1 MKFKNQFFIGLII
14 LALASCNKKQEGSN
28 QADAIYFGGDIL
40 TMEGKEAQ
48 YVEAVAIKDGKIL
61 YVGTKSE
68 AEKFKDETTIT
79 TDLKGKTMLPG
90 FIEPHV
96 HPSIAGTML
105 PNEIISMNDWVLP
118 SGTKKAVVGHE
129 AYIKRITE
137 SITANS
143 KPEEAYIIWG
153 FHQLWHGEL
162 TREMLNKI
170 APNQPVGII
179 HRSFHEIFVNDAFIK
194 KFNLKEEDYKK
205 NPQVDW
211 KKGHFYEGG
220 WLALV
225 PKIAGMFF
233 NPEKY
238 AKGLGIMSQIIHQ
251 NGITTICEPGFPSSN
266 FDIEYN
272 YLKKEIDKPQPY
284 DVYLIPNGTQLYSMK
299 GGNAVALA
307 FTKTLDKY
315 DTKNIKFLPNQIKL
329 FADGAIYS
337 QLMQMEADYE
347 DGHKGEWMTPL
358 NLLKEQMNLYWKA
371 GYKIHVHS
379 NGDKGIQ
386 QVLDFNAEDQN
397 TFPRK
402 DHRLTLHHMG
412 YFSEKQANEIADLGI
427 EASVNPYYLW
437 ALADKYSEVGL
448 GKERAEALVRIK
460 SLIDNEIP
468 VSFHSDFSM
477 APMEP
482 LTLAW
487 TAVNRVTSENSKFS
501 QDQRIDAYSA
511 MKAITIT
518 AARTLDLEKVIGS
531 IKAGKTANFT
541 ILAEN
546 PLKVKPM
553 AIKDVKVVETIFK
566 GKSFLVN

>member
-1 MKFKNQFFIGLII
+1 MKKISIVFVLLVLI
-14 LALASCNKKQEGSN
+14 SCKKEVSN
-28 QADAIYFGGDIL
+28 PADAIYFGGDIL
-40 TMEGKEAQ
+40 TMEGNEAQ
-48 YVEAVAIKDGKIL
+48 YADAVAIKDGKIIF
-61 YVGTKSE
+61 VGSKSE
-68 AEKFKDETTIT
+68 AEKFHGDKTEMKDLE
-79 TDLKGKTMLPG
+79 GKTMMPG
-90 FIEPHV
+90 FVETHV
-96 HPSIAGTML
+96 HPSIAATML
-105 PNEIISMNDWVLP
+105 PNEIIAANDWVLP
-118 SGTKKAVVGHE
+118 DGTKKAVVGHE

-137 SITANS
+137 SIHANA
-143 KPEEAYIIWG
+143 KPDDAYIIWG
-153 FHQLWHGEL
+153 YHQLWHGEL

-194 KFNLKEEDYKK
+194 KFNLKEEDYKG

-251 NGITTICEPGFPSSN
+251 NGITTVCEPGFPSSN
-266 FDIEYN
+266 FDMEYN
-272 YLKKEIDKPQPY
+272 YLKKEMDKPQPY

-299 GGNAVALA
+299 GGNTAALA
-307 FTKTLDKY
+307 FTKTLGKY
-315 DTKNIKFLPNQIKL
+315 DTENIKFLPNQIKL

-337 QLMQMEADYE
+337 QLMQMEGDYT

-358 NLLKEQMNLYWKA
+358 NLLKEQMTLYWKA
-371 GYKIHVHS
+371 GYKIHVHA

-386 QVLDFNAEDQN
+386 QVLDFNAADQKA
-397 TFPRK
+397 FPRK

-412 YFSEKQANEIADLGI
+412 YFSDKQAKEIADLGI

-437 ALADKYSEVGL
+437 ALADKYSEAGL
-448 GKERAEALVRIK
+448 GKDRGESLVRIK
-460 SLIDNEIP
+460 SLVVNKIP

-518 AARTLDLEKVIGS
+518 AARTLNLENEIGS
-531 IKAGKTANFT
+531 IKKGKTANFT
-541 ILAEN
+541 ILVEN

-553 AIKDVKVVETIFK
+553 ALKDIKVSETVFK
-566 GKSFLVN
+566 GKSFPVN